1 MALLLLTR
9 VHPLNALV
17 RTQAGIRSDAQRL
30 LRVCNSDVEFIEG
43 SAESTLVNDCKIT
56 DGSLLY
62 VEELKVQPI
71 TASHRSFPR
80 GEKLTLLGV
89 PWSQAD
95 GLSLLKQR
103 FEAEQNTIELN
114 FNNPNTDEEDIKI
127 AIDQRETIGT
137 LKKRIGS
144 AHTTMLYQR

>member
-1 MALLLLTR
+1 M
-9 VHPLNALV
+9 
-17 RTQAGIRSDAQRL
+17 
-30 LRVCNSDVEFIEG
+30 
-43 SAESTLVNDCKIT
+43 
-56 DGSLLY
+56 
-62 VEELKVQPI
+62 
-71 TASHRSFPR
+71 
-80 GEKLTLLGV
+80 

-137 LKKRIGS
+137 LKKRIGN

>member
-1 MALLLLTR
+1 
-9 VHPLNALV
+9 
-17 RTQAGIRSDAQRL
+17 
-30 LRVCNSDVEFIEG
+30 
-43 SAESTLVNDCKIT
+43 
-56 DGSLLY
+56 
-62 VEELKVQPI
+62 
-71 TASHRSFPR
+71 
-80 GEKLTLLGV
+80 V

-137 LKKRIGS
+137 LKKRIGN
-144 AHTTMLYQR
+144 AHTTTCLSYQRSLTRAKP